1 MKQDNKQGRKNAPQK
16 KATPKSPPPPVKQEQ
31 GLLTRLDKYFF
42 SKRNFWFLVCC
53 ALCLFFSVL
62 LFDVKMSNAYD
73 DSMYVQAGYKIAH
86 DMHNIYA
93 ANAPL
98 YPMFL
103 SIPIG
108 IFGLKIILLKSISVI
123 LILLNIV
130 LLYLAF
136 RNRVNDSV
144 LFLMMLTVSVNSYFL
159 YFASQTFNEAFFL
172 FLQAILIY
180 FIAKNYDSLAATTS
194 IKQTW
199 KGWLLIG
206 FLVFLLSI
214 SKNIALLAIAAIVL
228 FLLIDRKFLQAVYAA
243 VSFLIFRIPFQLI
256 GNALAGKSQYT
267 SQSSI
272 IMQIDPYNPSKGMET
287 FDGFVGRFFRNS
299 ALYLSRRFFQILG
312 FQSEDSNKV
321 NGAVS
326 AFLVLIFIIALIFV
340 IRNRNK
346 ILLFISVY
354 SAVMLV
360 GTFTA
365 LQVQWDQPR
374 FVMVY
379 VPFILLVIY
388 SGWYYMFRKSS
399 TGQFFLAAIAFII
412 LGAGTAATLG
422 KASDNFPIL
431 QRNLSGDIY
440 YGYTPDWI
448 NYLKMSVYCADSLPA
463 NSLVGARKAPMSF
476 IYGRGKEF
484 YGIATAFSD
493 NADTILTTFKQ
504 NNVTHILVAS
514 LRRNPKRNDGYVINT
529 LQRLLYPVIQ
539 KYPQK
544 LTLVKQIG
552 ESEPAYLYKI
562 NY

>member
-1 MKQDNKQGRKNAPQK
+1 MKQDNKQGRKNIPQK
-16 KATPKSPPPPVKQEQ
+16 KTVAKPPPVNKQRQ
-31 GLLTRLDKYFF
+31 GLLTQLDKYFQG
-42 SKRNFWFLVCC
+42 KRNFWFLTSCV
-53 ALCLFFSVL
+53 LCLLFSVL

-108 IFGLKIILLKSISVI
+108 IFGLKIILLKSLSVI

-130 LLYLAF
+130 FLYLAF

-144 LFLMMLTVSVNSYFL
+144 LFLVMLTVSVNSYFL

-172 FLQAILIY
+172 FLQGALVY
-180 FIAKNYDSLAATTS
+180 FMAKNYDSLAATTS

-206 FLVFLLSI
+206 FLAFLLSI
-214 SKNIALLAIAAIVL
+214 SKNVALLGIAAIIL
-228 FLLIDRKFLQAVYAA
+228 FLLLEKKFIQAVYAA
-243 VSFLIFRIPFQLI
+243 VSFLLFRIPFQLL

-272 IMQIDPYNPSKGMET
+272 ILQVDPYNPSKGMET
-287 FDGFVGRFFRNS
+287 LGGFVDRFFRNG

-312 FQSEDSNKV
+312 FQSEDSLKV
-321 NGAVS
+321 NGGISV
-326 AFLVLIFIIALIFV
+326 FLVLIFLVAVFFI
-340 IRNRNK
+340 IRNKNK
-346 ILLFISVY
+346 ILLFVSVY
-354 SAVMLV
+354 SAVMLA

-399 TGQFFLAAIAFII
+399 IGQFFLVAIACIVLGSGAFAMVDKAESNFSI
-412 LGAGTAATLG
+412 L
-422 KASDNFPIL
+422 K
-431 QRNLSGDIY
+431 RNLSGDIY

-448 NYLKMSVYCADSLPA
+448 NYLKMSEYCADSLPA

-493 NADTILTTFKQ
+493 NADTILANFKE
-504 NNVTHILVAS
+504 NNVTHILMAS
-514 LRRNPKRNDGYVINT
+514 LRRNPKHNDGYVINT
-529 LQRLLYPVIQ
+529 IQRLLYPVTQ

-544 LTLVKQIG
+544 LVMVKQIG